1 MALSDAPFCVV
12 PPYIWSERDKL
23 RAGSKTVC
31 NEEFALGSQAIDLQ
45 GRLLLLVSFL
55 AEARKVHVSFALKE
69 KAYLLPFSFCEK
81 KRGTK
86 EKLQAISICPQ
97 KSHIIFTRGGKHRF

>member
-1 MALSDAPFCVV
+1 MQTRLDVDAPFCVV

-55 AEARKVHVSFALKE
+55 AEARKVHASFAAKE
-69 KAYLLPFSFCEK
+69 KVH
-81 KRGTK
+81 
-86 EKLQAISICPQ
+86 I
-97 KSHIIFTRGGKHRF
+97 KSKSLAFAHRL